1 MKVPSAKSR
10 LNVLGSRKATKKASA
25 YIEAPK
31 KKAIKISLI
40 YPKNLLIKVKKL
52 NTVAD
57 DSKFI
62 IKPKLSVIYVTLY
75 YIINNQ

>member
-1 MKVPSAKSR
+1 MNAALNVPSAKRR
-10 LNVLGSRKATKKASA
+10 LNVLGSLNATKKASA

-52 NTVAD
+52 NIVAEKVN
-57 DSKFI
+57 SFFIKLGHKFI
-62 IKPKLSVIYVTLY
+62 V
-75 YIINNQ
+75 N